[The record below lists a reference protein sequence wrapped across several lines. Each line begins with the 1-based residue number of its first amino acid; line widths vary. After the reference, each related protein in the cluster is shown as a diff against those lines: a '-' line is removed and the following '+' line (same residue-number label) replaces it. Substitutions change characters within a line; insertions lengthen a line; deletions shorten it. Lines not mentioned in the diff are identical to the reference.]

1 MGLIHIFV
9 LLGELLKCTSLF
21 YVAGFIYCRS
31 FGRRC
36 KLTRSCLCP
45 PSVSVSAQPALLTP
59 PKRSMLSPSP
69 LTPLKRKQSMISLRT
84 RGNLGMTNLSWQ
96 RRSLSQ
102 VGWLHINSCR
112 ARRNEMKPCQKK
124 KTFACVISPFRGGVS
139 VWIVS
144 LPRAWC
150 ARGGEVLGGAAG
162 RPPGAAGE
170 RDAGGQEDGVP
181 PTGKSRW
188 WNTWKTNCSAAVNT
202 CTRGHA
208 DHRRTNSSDIA
219 HSPVPKCSRCFSV
232 IQIA

>member
-124 KTFACVISPFRGGVS
+124 KNICLCHLPFQRRCLCVD
-139 VWIVS
+139 
-144 LPRAWC
+144 C
-150 ARGGEVLGGAAG
+150 
-162 RPPGAAGE
+162 
-170 RDAGGQEDGVP
+170 VP
-181 PTGKSRW
+181 PSGMMCKRRRSPGRSSWTPTRSSWRKRCRRPGGW
-188 WNTWKTNCSAAVNT
+188 CSAY
-202 CTRGHA
+202 R
-208 DHRRTNSSDIA
+208 
-219 HSPVPKCSRCFSV
+219 
-232 IQIA
+232 